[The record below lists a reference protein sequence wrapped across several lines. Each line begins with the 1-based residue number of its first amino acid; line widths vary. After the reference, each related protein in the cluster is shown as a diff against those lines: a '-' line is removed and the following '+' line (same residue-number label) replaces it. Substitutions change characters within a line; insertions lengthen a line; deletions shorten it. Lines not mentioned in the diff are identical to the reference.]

1 LKICIIAP
9 IFEPWNKGGD
19 GKYTSLLAH
28 GFSKEHEVVVITTP
42 GPSERKSNQMES
54 NLRIIEL
61 KQSNV
66 IPYYFYNKNDPPVG
80 FGNRM
85 IWHLFDI
92 WNFSVYRQ
100 IKKILEKEKPD
111 IVHTNAIKGMS
122 SSVFSAVKSSKLPH
136 VYTIHDYEL
145 ISRWVTLQRK
155 GKPLQ
160 FNLFDRIYSNY
171 MRNISSSVS
180 SVIFPAQ
187 HIKDLFL
194 KKQYFKNSKIYMINH
209 GIKIKENVQPKNGT
223 AKNFMYLGRL
233 HKSKGIDLVIRAFKK
248 VKKKDI
254 ALHIVGEGA
263 FLNELKKIAS
273 DDKRI
278 IFHGFV
284 DSIELEKMFN
294 MCSYGI
300 VPSLWQE
307 VFGMITIEFMSSG
320 LPVLGSNKG
329 ATPELVQDGI
339 NGFIFD
345 PHSEDDLYQII
356 EKIISDDKI
365 LNLQSKNALESAN
378 KFTLENELEKTVK
391 VYSSLLN

>member
-1 LKICIIAP
+1 MKICIIAP

-80 FGNRM
+80 FGKRM

-111 IVHTNAIKGMS
+111 IVHTNAIKGIS
-122 SSVFSAVKSSKLPH
+122 SSVFSAVKSSKIPH

-155 GKPLQ
+155 GNPLQ

-194 KKQYFKNSKIYMINH
+194 KKQYFKNSKSYMINH

-263 FLNELKKIAS
+263 FLNELKKIAGAAATCAS
-273 DDKRI
+273 RASCACATGSGSRRGDVTPRI
-278 IFHGFV
+278 STRPGRRTWSAGSASAAAGRAPRSSRTGADGAEAGSPAV
-284 DSIELEKMFN
+284 VSP
-294 MCSYGI
+294 
-300 VPSLWQE
+300 PSFESLPMGE
-307 VFGMITIEFMSSG
+307 G
-320 LPVLGSNKG
+320 LPMGVGAKSAAAVAGSW
-329 ATPELVQDGI
+329 
-339 NGFIFD
+339 GFRMSTTTRV
-345 PHSEDDLYQII
+345 PAR
-356 EKIISDDKI
+356 K
-365 LNLQSKNALESAN
+365 
-378 KFTLENELEKTVK
+378 
-391 VYSSLLN
+391 